1 MINIQ
6 YLYNIHRYILR
17 KFYIPYNRIK
27 MRISGATFGANCRIF
42 QSFYI
47 LIKKGGTC
55 KIGNNFTVQSGS
67 FFNPLVRGNKACI
80 YVGSQG
86 G

>member
-1 MINIQ
+1 MNFQ
-6 YLYNIHRYILR
+6 YLFNLQRYILR

-27 MRISGATFGANCRIF
+27 MRISGATIGTNCRIF

-55 KIGNNFTVQSGS
+55 QIGNNFIVQSGS
-67 FFNPLVRGNKACI
+67 NFNPLVRGNKASI